1 MRVVATVF
9 PDPEVLG
16 QALAK
21 LIADELVV
29 SAERGGVFLLGCPG
43 GRSALS
49 SYQALAGEV
58 SRRRLD
64 LSHLVIVMMDEY
76 VVPGADGV
84 LRRVDP
90 GESYSCLGFAR
101 REILEPIAQACRAA
115 GTTPPDEIWAP
126 DPADPDAYDGR
137 LTSAGGVDVFLLASG
152 ASDGHIAFNQPG
164 TPRTA
169 RTHVA
174 PLGVATRRDNMATF
188 PEFTRLE
195 MVPEHGVTVGVG
207 TIASLSHEVVMIV
220 CGAQKQHAF
229 DRLTTADSY
238 QPDWPA
244 TVAVECT
251 NPLLV
256 ADPAA
261 AGR

>member
-1 MRVVATVF
+1 MPLEPLLLADADAVGETVAALIVDRLTVTA
-9 PDPEVLG
+9 PTGRPV
-16 QALAK
+16 
-21 LIADELVV
+21 
-29 SAERGGVFLLGCPG
+29 LLGCPS
-43 GRSALS
+43 GRSAAPT
-49 SYQALAGEV
+49 YQALARHALRGQ
-58 SRRRLD
+58 D
-64 LSHLVIVMMDEY
+64 LSRLVIVMMDEY